1 MTAYKYKVNIY
12 TLSMTLAW
20 WTIINSYEIKRL
32 TTHYLYHNYL
42 IENIPS
48 ISLST
53 IFFSLSFYLCMYF
66 KEIIYEQWVT
76 TVIYS
81 GINNVLL
88 YDVGLGKIRFSHHF
102 ETLDIKLI

>member
-20 WTIINSYEIKRL
+20 WTIINSYQIKRL

-42 IENIPS
+42 IENTPS
-48 ISLST
+48 FSLST
-53 IFFSLSFYLCMYF
+53 IFFSLSLSISACTL

-81 GINNVLL
+81 GINNVLQ
-88 YDVGLGKIRFSHHF
+88 YDVGLGKIWFSHF